1 VLWGANLGITGG
13 VNLVTKCKS
22 VHDGISMKSRAIHH
36 TCWLTSSHS
45 SLITHHHS
53 PPTKQIHHSRIPLA
67 TYATDDNYSTI
78 NRRSS
83 MHSKFSLKPFLE
95 AAYHIRCRFE
105 QVMHKHDIHKMHV
118 STLLRVDGSF
128 NLLSYAA

>member
-1 VLWGANLGITGG
+1 M
-13 VNLVTKCKS
+13 LVDFVT
-22 VHDGISMKSRAIHH
+22 
-36 TCWLTSSHS
+36 
-45 SLITHHHS
+45 LITHHPS
-53 PPTKQIHHSRIPLA
+53 FIIHHQQNIAAIPSA

-95 AAYHIRCRFE
+95 AAYHIR
-105 QVMHKHDIHKMHV
+105 HKMHV

>member
-1 VLWGANLGITGG
+1 M
-13 VNLVTKCKS
+13 LVDFVT
-22 VHDGISMKSRAIHH
+22 
-36 TCWLTSSHS
+36 
-45 SLITHHHS
+45 LITHYPS
-53 PPTKQIHHSRIPLA
+53 FIIHHQQNKYIIAAIPSA
-67 TYATDDNYSTI
+67 TYATNDNYSTN

-95 AAYHIRCRFE
+95 AGYHIRCRFE
-105 QVMHKHDIHKMHV
+105 QVMHKHNMHKMHV

>member
-1 VLWGANLGITGG
+1 M
-13 VNLVTKCKS
+13 LVDFVT
-22 VHDGISMKSRAIHH
+22 
-36 TCWLTSSHS
+36 
-45 SLITHHHS
+45 LITHHPS
-53 PPTKQIHHSRIPLA
+53 FIIHHQQNKYIIAAIPSA

-95 AAYHIRCRFE
+95 AGYHIR
-105 QVMHKHDIHKMHV
+105 HKMHV
-118 STLLRVDGSF
+118 STLLRLDGSF